1 MKNKKSYFWLR
12 FASTAIDLSI
22 IYCISIIFQFF
33 IWKYTFIRFCDL
45 FICVFF
51 IYYLSSYILL
61 KGKSP
66 AKLLTGLKIVNTN
79 GESINLKSIL
89 IREMAL
95 KLFIGVLIPAYIL
108 PQLLPIWSPL
118 ITLSLELVILT
129 VSFILLLIFKNCWWD
144 QLSKTNT
151 IKLNLV
157 QRTIKIYTFLA
168 FTLIITFA
176 LIIISRPVFNNK
188 EKFITTLFPEYPV
201 TQETLKA
208 ADFIKNKTASS
219 TDYVFD
225 LFKQYD
231 FVVLSERYHPEY
243 TQYELISKIITDE
256 RFISQVGN
264 VFTETGSVSF
274 QDTLNTYLHTSF
286 KTETELNKSTAIL
299 QRNSDGVWPIWR
311 CTNHFDLL
319 KTANKLNKSLPDSN
333 KINWYFSDIPVNWET
348 MTPENYLKGFNPF
361 KRDSIMAINII
372 DNYKNI
378 ISHQKRKKALIIMNT
393 SHGYGLL
400 NQKQET
406 GIKWLDCSTTNYLMK
421 AFPDKVANVMLNTVS
436 IIWTPIQY
444 GKWETAFKIAGNP
457 SVGFDFK
464 GSPFANDNWD
474 GFFLNSSS
482 LSYKDIFTG
491 FIFYTPLNQQ
501 IKKTGY
507 PNELDHFE
515 DSLLRR
521 AACVSNDQLQIAKML
536 IANYKRDPNY
546 LVETEPA
553 PYAVLLNGLNIIL
566 FPFLIILSYLLSLIF
581 LLKKVRN

>member
-1 MKNKKSYFWLR
+1 MKNKESYFWLR
-12 FASTAIDLSI
+12 VASTVIDLTI
-22 IYCISIIFQFF
+22 IFCLSIIFQFF
-33 IWKYTFIRFCDL
+33 IWKYTFVRLCDI
-45 FICVFF
+45 FFFVFF
-51 IYYLSSYILL
+51 LYYLTSYISL

-66 AKLLTGLKIVNTN
+66 AKLLTGLKIINSN
-79 GESINLKSIL
+79 GGSISLKNIL
-89 IREMAL
+89 IREIAL
-95 KLFIGVLIPAYIL
+95 KLFIGILIPAYIL

-118 ITLSLELVILT
+118 ITLSLELVILF
-129 VSFILLLIFKNCWWD
+129 VSFISLIIIKNCWWD

-151 IKLNLV
+151 IKSNLV
-157 QRTIKIYTFLA
+157 QRTTKNYAFLA
-168 FTLIITFA
+168 FTFIITIA
-176 LIIISRPVFNNK
+176 LIIIVRPALNNK
-188 EKFITTLFPEYPV
+188 EKFITTFSPEYPV

-243 TQYELISKIITDE
+243 TQYELITKIITDE
-256 RFISQVGN
+256 RFITQVGN

-274 QDTLNTYLHTSF
+274 QDTLNSYLHTSF

-319 KTANKLNKSLPDSN
+319 KTVNKLNNSLPDSN

-348 MTPENYLKGFNPF
+348 MTRENYLKGFSPF

-372 DNYKNI
+372 ENYKNI

-400 NQKQET
+400 NQKLET
-406 GIKWLDCSTTNYLMK
+406 GIKWLDFSTTNYLMK
-421 AFPDKVANVMLNTVS
+421 AFPNKVANVMLNTVS
-436 IIWTPIQY
+436 IIWTPIQH
-444 GKWETAFKIAGNP
+444 GKWETALKIAGNP
-457 SVGFDFK
+457 NVGFDFK

-474 GFFLNSSS
+474 GFFLNSTS

-491 FIFYTPLNQQ
+491 FIFFKPLYQQ

-507 PNELDHFE
+507 PYELENFE
-515 DSLLRR
+515 DSLLKR
-521 AACVSNDQLQIAKML
+521 AACVSIDQVQIAKTL
-536 IANYKRDPNY
+536 IANYKKDPNS
-546 LVETEPA
+546 LIETEPA
-553 PYAVLLNGLNIIL
+553 PYAVFLNGLNIIL
-566 FPFLIILSYLLSLIF
+566 LPLFIILSYLISLIF
-581 LLKKVRN
+581 LLKKVKK